1 MAVNTLVTGMMV
13 FRFLKVM
20 GFKPTS
26 VEQTLGSTGG
36 NKFWHIMFIIIESSM
51 ALFAIQMVRV
61 VLVFVPVSADQF
73 PFLQAAIDFVIVIN
87 QMLNV
92 IIITRSSIV
101 FLIIFTKGIA
111 PTIILVRVQMRLS
124 FDDDE
129 SFKEAIESLSL
140 CFNNPSSD
148 PNTQQQMG
156 SNNTS
161 IMMALENTER
171 NEDNNTPSDPITTL
185 RRVGSGSSLS
195 IQEIRR
201 SASADIQV
209 SFDNPPLAS
218 NPELEFTSSSA
229 YGM

>member
-1 MAVNTLVTGMMV
+1 M
-13 FRFLKVM
+13 K
-20 GFKPTS
+20 
-26 VEQTLGSTGG
+26 
-36 NKFWHIMFIIIESSM
+36 
-51 ALFAIQMVRV
+51 
-61 VLVFVPVSADQF
+61 
-73 PFLQAAIDFVIVIN
+73 
-87 QMLNV
+87 
-92 IIITRSSIV
+92 
-101 FLIIFTKGIA
+101 
-111 PTIILVRVQMRLS
+111 LS
-124 FDDDE
+124 FDDEE
-129 SFKEAIESLSL
+129 SFKEAIESL

-148 PNTQQQMG
+148 PPNTQQQMG

-161 IMMALENTER
+161 MALENTER

-218 NPELEFTSSSA
+218 NPELELEFTSSSA

>member
-1 MAVNTLVTGMMV
+1 MTVNTLVTGMMV

-26 VEQTLGSTGG
+26 VEQTLGSAGG
-36 NKFWHIMFIIIESSM
+36 NKFRHIMFIIIECGM

-61 VLVFVPVSADQF
+61 VLVFVPVSAEQL

-87 QMLNV
+87 QMLVNV
-92 IIITRSSIV
+92 IIITITRSSFV
-101 FLIIFTKGIA
+101 FLIIFTLGIA

-124 FDDDE
+124 FDDEE
-129 SFKEAIESLSL
+129 SFKEAIESL

-161 IMMALENTER
+161 MALENAER

-201 SASADIQV
+201 SGDIQV
-209 SFDNPPLAS
+209 SFDNPPLG
-218 NPELEFTSSSA
+218 N
-229 YGM
+229 